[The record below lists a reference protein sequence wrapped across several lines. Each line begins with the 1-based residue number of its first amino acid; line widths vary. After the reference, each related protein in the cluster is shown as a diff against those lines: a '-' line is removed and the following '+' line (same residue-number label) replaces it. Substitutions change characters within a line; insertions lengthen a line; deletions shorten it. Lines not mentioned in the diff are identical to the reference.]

1 MKAAQRKEGT
11 TTDSTSDEAQIKAII
26 EDYGEGLRNKDAD
39 RCVSHYADDVVQF
52 DLAPPLE
59 NRGKET
65 ARKHLSE
72 WFKTFSGPI
81 ELEMQGLKI
90 SAGPEAAFAYV
101 MNHISGTSTNGE
113 KNDHWVRVTIGFRK
127 TDGQWLVDHEH
138 VSVPFYMDGS
148 FRAAL
153 DLTP

>member
-1 MKAAQRKEGT
+1 MKAAQGT
-11 TTDSTSDEAQIKAII
+11 DRTTDEAEIRAII

-65 ARKHLSE
+65 ARQNLAE
-72 WFKTFSGPI
+72 WFKTFDGPI
-81 ELEMQGLKI
+81 GVEITGLKI
-90 SAGPEAAFAYV
+90 LAGTDAAFAYC
-101 MNHISGTSTNGE
+101 MNHISGTSKQGQ
-113 KNDHWVRVTIGFRK
+113 KNDHWVRVTIGFQR
-127 TDGQWLVDHEH
+127 TEGEWLVNHEH

>member
-1 MKAAQRKEGT
+1 MKAAQSKET
-11 TTDSTSDEAQIKAII
+11 RSDEAQIREII
-26 EDYGEGLRNKDAD
+26 EDYAEGLRNKDAD
-39 RCVSHYADDVVQF
+39 RCVASYADDLVQF

-65 ARKHLSE
+65 ARKNLAE
-72 WFKTFSGPI
+72 WFKTFDGPI
-81 ELEMQGLKI
+81 AVEIKGLQI
-90 SAGPEAAFAYV
+90 SAGADTAFAYC
-101 MNHISGTSTNGE
+101 MNHISGTNTHGQ
-113 KNDHWVRVTIGFRK
+113 KNDHWVRVTIGFER
-127 TDGQWLVDHEH
+127 TDGKWLVNHEH

>member
-1 MKAAQRKEGT
+1 MKAAQSKERTATST
-11 TTDSTSDEAQIKAII
+11 TDEAQVRAII

-39 RCVSHYADDVVQF
+39 RCVAHYAADVVQF

-59 NRGKET
+59 NRGREN
-65 ARKHLSE
+65 ARKNLTE

-81 ELEMQGLKI
+81 AVEIKDLRI
-90 SAGPEAAFAYV
+90 SAGTDTALAYCL
-101 MNHISGTSTNGE
+101 NHISGTTTDGQ
-113 KNDHWVRVTIGFRK
+113 KNDHWVRVTIGFQK
-127 TDGQWLVDHEH
+127 TDGKWLVNHEH

-153 DLTP
+153 DLKP

>member
-1 MKAAQRKEGT
+1 MKAVQSKEGT
-11 TTDSTSDEAQIKAII
+11 TDVARIRAII

-65 ARKHLSE
+65 ARKNLAE
-72 WFKTFSGPI
+72 WFKTFDGPI
-81 ELEMQGLKI
+81 ELEITGLEI
-90 SAGPEAAFAYV
+90 SAGADTAFAFCL
-101 MNHISGTSTNGE
+101 NHISGTSTKGQ
-113 KNDHWVRVTIGFRK
+113 KNDHWVRISIGFQK
-127 TDGQWLVDHEH
+127 THGTWLVTHEH

-148 FRAAL
+148 FKAAL
-153 DLTP
+153 DLKP